1 MLFVHENPPDTCS
14 PASVHVLRRAS
25 MAAAMLKQKYCGQNF
40 SISGNYFTFA
50 TL

>member
-1 MLFVHENPPDTCS
+1 MKTRW
-14 PASVHVLRRAS
+14 PAPVHVLWRAS
-25 MAAAMLKQKYCGQNF
+25 IEAAMLKQKYCGQNF